1 MGATMI
7 FNVLRKTDILVI
19 AEGLHVAETEVPRAL
34 VGKTLAQAAIPRD
47 TQCNVIAVRTDGDL
61 KLNPT
66 PDMRLT
72 ADAELL
78 LICTTE
84 GEQRFMQRYGNSGIR
99 NASGKENRA

>member
-1 MGATMI
+1 M
-7 FNVLRKTDILVI
+7 
-19 AEGLHVAETEVPRAL
+19 AETDVPRAL
-34 VGKTLAQAAIPRD
+34 VGKTLAEAAIPRD
-47 TQCNVIAVRTDGDL
+47 TQCNVIALRSNGEL

-84 GEQRFMQRYGNSGIR
+84 GEQRFMKRYGNGVSR
-99 NASGKENRA
+99 NGAATADRA